1 MKKSDALISFIIGF
15 FIGFFFFIGLK
26 IIKIEVPYSWLLI
39 IIFPPLSLLGMFIA
53 SLLGKK
59 FLFILQ
65 AARFLL
71 VGALNTFIDL
81 GVLNFLMWI
90 FGIAA
95 GVSYSVFKGISFL
108 AATVNSYFWNK
119 YWTFEK
125 KERKPGPKEFIK
137 FLIITTIG
145 FLINVGI
152 ASLVVNIIGP
162 KFGITEV
169 TWGNIGAFAAVFVAW
184 IWNFIGVKFIVFKY

>member
-15 FIGFFFFIGLK
+15 FIGVFFFVGLK
-26 IIKIEVPYSWLLI
+26 IIKIEISCSWLLI
-39 IIFPPLSLLGMFIA
+39 IIFPPLALFGMFIA

-81 GVLNFLMWI
+81 GVLNFLMWV
-90 FGIAA
+90 FGIAV
-95 GVSYSVFKGISFL
+95 GVSYSVFKAISFL

-152 ASLVVNIIGP
+152 ASFVVNVIGP
-162 KFGITEV
+162 QFGMTEV

>member
-15 FIGFFFFIGLK
+15 FIGVFFFVGLK
-26 IIKIEVPYSWLLI
+26 IIEIEIPCSWLLI
-39 IIFPPLSLLGMFIA
+39 IIFPPLALFGMFIA
-53 SLLGKK
+53 SVLGKK

-81 GVLNFLMWI
+81 GVLNFLMWV

-95 GVSYSVFKGISFL
+95 GVSYSVFKAISFL

-152 ASLVVNIIGP
+152 ASFVVNITGP

-184 IWNFIGVKFIVFKY
+184 IWNFIGSKFIVFR

>member
-15 FIGFFFFIGLK
+15 FIGIFFFVGLK
-26 IIKIEVPYSWLLI
+26 IIKIEVPYGWLLI
-39 IIFPPLSLLGMFIA
+39 IIFPPLALFGMFIA
-53 SLLGKK
+53 SILGKK

-90 FGIAA
+90 FAIAA
-95 GVSYSVFKGISFL
+95 GLGYSAFKGISFL

-125 KERKPGPKEFIK
+125 KEKKPDPKEFIK
-137 FLIITTIG
+137 FLIITIIG
-145 FLINVGI
+145 FLINVSI
-152 ASLVVNIIGP
+152 ASFVVNIIGP
-162 KFGITEV
+162 QFGITEV

-184 IWNFIGVKFIVFKY
+184 IWNFLGSKFVVFKK